1 MIIRIFTA
9 TVPLALH
16 EEFEAKFKEISV
28 PLVKGQKGLLGIDI
42 ARPTQWNPNLFV
54 MISKWASK
62 EDLISFAGEKWN
74 EAHIP
79 AGMDKYIDAC
89 SVDHFINIPI

>member
-9 TVPLALH
+9 SVPSTLH
-16 EEFEAKFKEISV
+16 QEFEAKFKEISV
-28 PLVKGQKGLLGIDI
+28 PLVKGQQGLLGIDI
-42 ARPTQWNPNLFV
+42 AKPTEWNPNLFV

-62 EDLISFAGEKWN
+62 EDLVRFAGEQWN

-79 AGMDKYIDAC
+79 KGMEKYIETC
-89 SVDHFINIPI
+89 SVEHFVNIPI

>member
-9 TVPLALH
+9 IVPQTKH
-16 EEFEAKFKEISV
+16 SEFESKFKEISV

-42 ARPTQWNPNLFV
+42 ARPTQWNPNTFV
-54 MISKWASK
+54 MISKWAS
-62 EDLISFAGEKWN
+62 EDDLIQFAGAKWN

-79 AGMDKYIDAC
+79 SGMEKYIDSC
-89 SVDHFINIPI
+89 SVEHFFNISI